1 MVNNTATKVITW
13 RLLSILICVLMA
25 RLWFG
30 DWHATWFGLFISILM
45 TIIHYYFEKVWDYF
59 KYPPQPLEWFER

>member
-1 MVNNTATKVITW
+1 
-13 RLLSILICVLMA
+13 MA

>member
-1 MVNNTATKVITW
+1 MYLKKIDIQKVIVW
-13 RLLSILICVLMA
+13 RVLSIIICVLMA

-45 TIIHYYFEKVWDYF
+45 TIIHYFFEQVWKKLNRYKGDF
-59 KYPPQPLEWFER
+59 